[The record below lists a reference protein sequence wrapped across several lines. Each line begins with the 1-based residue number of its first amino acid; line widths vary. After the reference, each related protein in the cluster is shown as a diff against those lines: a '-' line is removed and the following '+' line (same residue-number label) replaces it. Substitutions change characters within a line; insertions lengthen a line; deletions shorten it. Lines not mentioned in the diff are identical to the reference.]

1 MADRQRQGVQS
12 VEIGAAVLAALA
24 QSGRALSLKEIAA
37 QTGLAAAKAHRY
49 LVSLG
54 RAGLVEQIG
63 GEGGRY
69 DLGEQALRVGLAALG
84 RLDSQRLA
92 QDALITLGR
101 AVDQTALLAVWNGSG
116 AAITRWVESSRPVT
130 VNVREGSVMSPLLSA
145 SGRVFA
151 AYRRDGEMRAVI
163 QDGFE
168 RGLQPTHMGQ
178 KLDPAGFTQLLDDI
192 CQAGMARVS
201 GDTLAGVDALAAPVF
216 DHHGSVVMVMAVLG
230 PHSMLDIDW
239 HGEPARV
246 LRETSRGLSRRLG
259 WQG

>member
-1 MADRQRQGVQS
+1 MVDRQRQGVQS
-12 VEIGAAVLAALA
+12 VEIGAAVLAVLA
-24 QSGRALSLKEIAA
+24 QSGRALSLKDIA
-37 QTGLAAAKAHRY
+37 GLAGLAPAKAHRY

-54 RAGLVEQIG
+54 RVGLVEQIG

-69 DLGEQALRVGLAALG
+69 DLGEQALRIGLAALG
-84 RLDSQRLA
+84 RLDGQRLA
-92 QDALITLGR
+92 HDALTALGR
-101 AVDQTALLAVWNGSG
+101 AVDQTALVAVWNGHG

-151 AYRRDGEMRAVI
+151 AYRRDSEMQAVI
-163 QDGFE
+163 QEGFD

-178 KLDPAGFTQLLDDI
+178 KLDPSGFAQLLDEI
-192 CQAGMARVS
+192 RHIGMARVR

-216 DHHGSVVMVMAVLG
+216 DHHGAVVMVMAVLG
-230 PHSMLDIDW
+230 PHSTLDIAW
-239 HGEPARV
+239 QGEPARA
-246 LRETSRGLSRRLG
+246 LRAAASSLSRRLG